1 MEGPTTGLI
10 TPAGFANPQTPSF
23 ASVQCGSIVQ
33 SAVWTTDGDAET
45 SVGFTE
51 ASSWTTPNWLAQDIS
66 GFIWTCQTPGIYNVV
81 CQQNL
86 TLHNIADAT
95 NPIVNLTLSVRSD
108 TTSEFND
115 AFTTSIPVPIT
126 TAPITMTVSV
136 GGVCNADLGSEMLV
150 TLQSLGG
157 NVTVSSG
164 TTFFPAPKSYLGW
177 NLIAPGAYGN
187 GGILV

>member
-1 MEGPTTGLI
+1 MEGPTPGLI
-10 TPAGFANPQTPSF
+10 VPTGFANPQTPSF
-23 ASVQCGSIVQ
+23 ASVQCGSIIQ
-33 SAVWTTDGDAET
+33 SAVFVTDGDAELGI
-45 SVGFTE
+45 GFTE
-51 ASSWTTPNWLAQDIS
+51 ASTWTTPNWLAQDIS
-66 GFIWTCQTPGIYNVV
+66 GFVWECQTPGIYNVI

-95 NPIVNLTLSVRSD
+95 NPVVNITLSVRSD

-115 AFTTSIPVPIT
+115 AFTTSVPVPIT

-150 TLQSLGG
+150 TIQSLGG
-157 NVTVSSG
+157 NVTVESG

-177 NLIAPGAYGN
+177 NLIAQGAYGN
-187 GGILV
+187 GGIIV